1 MFQKI
6 LLLTKWKKAGLK
18 GVVQFFTVNFS
29 PIDTN
34 NILDIRKYLM
44 KKTWCKLM
52 FGLIKKIFIVL
63 LIALLN
69 GSNHRKCVLLSN
81 KNREVST

>member
-44 KKTWCKLM
+44 KKTW

-69 GSNHRKCVLLSN
+69 GSNYRKCVLLSN

>member
-6 LLLTKWKKAGLK
+6 LQLTKWKKAGLK

-34 NILDIRKYLM
+34 NILDIHKYLM
-44 KKTWCKLM
+44 KKTWCKLI

-63 LIALLN
+63 LIALVN
-69 GSNHRKCVLLSN
+69 GSNHRKCGLLSN
-81 KNREVST
+81 KKRDVSA

>member
-44 KKTWCKLM
+44 KKTW

>member
-69 GSNHRKCVLLSN
+69 GSNYRKCVLLSN